1 VVGTGF
7 DGRPFGRRL
16 AMAFVG
22 REAATMVGGGLPE
35 LRVEVT

>member
-1 VVGTGF
+1 
-7 DGRPFGRRL
+7 
-16 AMAFVG
+16 MAFVG